1 MNTNIRIV
9 YNKLLGGWYI
19 VRGPHQ
25 TPLGGRFESRQAA
38 KDHLERQDRLER
50 EVEAEFMLGS
60 YEPGVGRS
68 VSRRADYLG
77 EAAAERYADQAL
89 ARGQGRELDALLL
102 TPDRRKA

>member
-1 MNTNIRIV
+1 
-9 YNKLLGGWYI
+9 
-19 VRGPHQ
+19 
-25 TPLGGRFESRQAA
+25 
-38 KDHLERQDRLER
+38 
-50 EVEAEFMLGS
+50 MLGS